1 MRENT
6 DQKNSEYGHIL
17 RSVKKLKMFSTMFLR
32 RLISIEVL
40 LDFVRSCGLIT
51 SKVIY
56 SILSARSCIISIFFN
71 DFEEL
76 KCQTRG

>member
-17 RSVKKLKMFSTMFLR
+17 RSVKKLKIFSTMFLR
-32 RLISIEVL
+32 RLISMEVL

-51 SKVIY
+51 SKVVY
-56 SILSARSCIISIFFN
+56 SILSTRSCIVSIFFN

-76 KCQTRG
+76 KSQTRG